1 MWEARWTERVQEII
15 SHRAATRERRWDGR
29 VKRRPWLCL
38 QSEMQ
43 AGVLWSELYMQPPN
57 SVLLPISFSII
68 HYYYT
73 SALASFPVLKQAK

>member
-43 AGVLWSELYMQPPN
+43 AGVLWSELYMQPQTPYCYPFL
-57 SVLLPISFSII
+57 SVSSII
-68 HYYYT
+68 IRPQPLLLFLY
-73 SALASFPVLKQAK
+73 